1 MQTLHD
7 RLQWAIEAAGVSLRG
22 ASVAAGLA
30 PAAVGLILSR
40 RGDIELDTARALAGA
55 LGVSLDWLASGTGDT
70 PDPAAIRA
78 AVEAARGEAA

>member
-78 AVEAARGEAA
+78 AVETARGEAA

>member
-7 RLQWAIEAAGVSLRG
+7 RLQWALDAAGVSLRG

>member
-7 RLQWAIEAAGVSLRG
+7 RLQWALDAAGVSLRG

-40 RGDIELDTARALAGA
+40 RGDIALDTARALAGA

-78 AVEAARGEAA
+78 AVEAARGDAA

>member
-55 LGVSLDWLASGTGDT
+55 LGVSLDWLASGTGT
-70 PDPAAIRA
+70 APDPAAIRA
-78 AVEAARGEAA
+78 SVESARGEAA

>member
-7 RLQWAIEAAGVSLRG
+7 RLQWALDAAGVSLRG

-78 AVEAARGEAA
+78 AVEAARGDAA